1 MTYQVLARKWRP
13 KDFAS
18 LVGQEHVV
26 RALTHALDGGRLH
39 HAYLF
44 TGTRGVGKTTL
55 SRIFSK
61 ALNCETGVTSTPCGV
76 CRACREIDEGR
87 FVDYVE
93 MDAASNRGV
102 DEMAALLERAV
113 YAPVDARFK
122 VYMIDEVHM
131 LTNHA
136 FNAMLKTLEEPP
148 PHVKFIL
155 ATTDPQKI
163 PVTVLSR
170 CLQFNLKQMPAGHI
184 VSHLEHILGE
194 EKVPYEAQA
203 LRLLARA
210 ADGSMRDAL
219 SLTDQA
225 IAYSANQ
232 VNEEAVRGMLGA
244 LDQSYLIRLLDALAQ
259 GDGATVLTIA
269 DEMALRSLSFS
280 TALQDLAS
288 LLHRIA
294 WAQFAP
300 SSVLDEWPEAG
311 DLRRFAETLSAEQ
324 VQLFYQI
331 ATIGRSE
338 LGLAPDEYAG
348 FTMTLLRMLAF
359 EPAPTGGGGGVA
371 GSGVQAGQ
379 AGAGGSKRAG
389 APAVAAQPRALASP
403 GSVASMG
410 GAGRAGVGGVAAA
423 ASPVASPVG
432 ESRDVAAK
440 VSSEPAAL
448 AEPVRR
454 ADSMEPAGRDAQS
467 AAGQDGGNAAERAAH
482 DVARTAAAASE
493 SAVEAASS
501 SVVESAELERSAASA
516 PASAPSSATPAA
528 AQAAAAPPLAP
539 WEDAPAEPVANRLA
553 AADASDASAS
563 ASAGTAS
570 SDAAQAST
578 ARPSDAAQASA
589 AGSSEA
595 ASATGSSEVG
605 QASATASSD
614 AGQASS
620 APTPLNTAQP
630 SAPDTATT
638 AASDSAS
645 TDKKLTDDAPPAALN
660 PPAAA
665 AFARA
670 SEAVD
675 QAAGHN
681 AAGAESDVPPRRAG
695 GASAA
700 LDVLRSAGLKVSS
713 DRGRASATA
722 AKAAA
727 PATPK
732 PAAPRVVV
740 PVPTPGAPRGAAAQ
754 QPPAS
759 TARASARSTP
769 AQQPAQSAQ
778 SAQSATRNDAQ
789 QNGSPVPPWDDMPP
803 DDYMPLSASDDGYYG
818 PPDDNYMPVFD
829 SGPDDVRV
837 NASAPSAPAP
847 AVDRRPLPPAVPL
860 DPLGF
865 NGDWPALA
873 VDLPLKGISY
883 QLAFNSELMA
893 LEGNTLKLN
902 VPVPQYAETSQVAKL
917 KAALA
922 DKLGQHVDVV
932 VEVGPARRTAAAHDA
947 AMRAQRQQEAER
959 EISADPFV
967 QSLIREFD
975 ASIVPGSVRPI
986 TPDTGQNGA
995 SQVH

>member
-55 SRIFSK
+55 SRIFAK
-61 ALNCETGVTSTPCGV
+61 ALNCESGVTSTPCGV

-148 PHVKFIL
+148 SHVKFIL

-184 VSHLEHILGE
+184 VSHLERILGE
-194 EKVPYEAQA
+194 EQVPYDAQA

-244 LDQSYLIRLLDALAQ
+244 LDQSYLIRLLDALAD
-259 GDGATVLTIA
+259 GDGAAVLAVA

-288 LLHRIA
+288 LLHRVA

-311 DLRRFAETLSAEQ
+311 DLRRFADALSAEQ

-338 LGLAPDEYAG
+338 LGLAPDEYSG

-359 EPAPTGGGGGVA
+359 EPAPTGGGGGAA
-371 GSGVQAGQ
+371 GATRPAGQ
-379 AGAGGSKRAG
+379 AGAGAAKRA
-389 APAVAAQPRALASP
+389 ATPTVAALRALS
-403 GSVASMG
+403 GS
-410 GAGRAGVGGVAAA
+410 
-423 ASPVASPVG
+423 
-432 ESRDVAAK
+432 
-440 VSSEPAAL
+440 PAA
-448 AEPVRR
+448 
-454 ADSMEPAGRDAQS
+454 G
-467 AAGQDGGNAAERAAH
+467 
-482 DVARTAAAASE
+482 TAAAASMATPAD
-493 SAVEAASS
+493 SREAASAGG
-501 SVVESAELERSAASA
+501 VVEPTMPASERIADASAAQSA
-516 PASAPSSATPAA
+516 PAESAADRPAPVVDAINSVSACASVGDDTPSAPMPAAAAPTLDTANPAPALAPWDDAPADPVSVNIAHNEPVANEISTTPPVSGAVPASSHTAPATAAPARTEQA
-528 AQAAAAPPLAP
+528 AQAATVVTSQEPPP
-539 WEDAPAEPVANRLA
+539 
-553 AADASDASAS
+553 ADAVA
-563 ASAGTAS
+563 
-570 SDAAQAST
+570 
-578 ARPSDAAQASA
+578 
-589 AGSSEA
+589 
-595 ASATGSSEVG
+595 
-605 QASATASSD
+605 
-614 AGQASS
+614 
-620 APTPLNTAQP
+620 
-630 SAPDTATT
+630 
-638 AASDSAS
+638 
-645 TDKKLTDDAPPAALN
+645 
-660 PPAAA
+660 
-665 AFARA
+665 
-670 SEAVD
+670 
-675 QAAGHN
+675 
-681 AAGAESDVPPRRAG
+681 PRRAG

-713 DRGRASATA
+713 ERGRATA
-722 AKAAA
+722 AAAAKPAA
-727 PATPK
+727 PAMPK

-740 PVPTPGAPRGAAAQ
+740 PVPTPDAPR
-754 QPPAS
+754 
-759 TARASARSTP
+759 RAS
-769 AQQPAQSAQ
+769 QQDAAPGSQAASSAVQ
-778 SAQSATRNDAQ
+778 RGATEPN
-789 QNGSPVPPWDDMPP
+789 SSSLPPWDDMPP
-803 DDYMPLSASDDGYYG
+803 DDYLPVSAADDGYFA

-829 SGPDDVRV
+829 RGPDELRM
-837 NASAPSAPAP
+837 SAGSAEPMPAP
-847 AVDRRPLPPAVPL
+847 VIDSRPLPPAVPL

-865 NGDWPALA
+865 KGDWPALA

-902 VPVPQYAETSQVAKL
+902 VPVPQYAEASQVAKL
-917 KAALA
+917 KSALA
-922 DKLGQHVDVV
+922 ERLGQSVDVL

-947 AMRAQRQQEAER
+947 AMRAQRQHEAER
-959 EISADPFV
+959 EIGADPFV
-967 QSLIREFD
+967 QSLIREFG
-975 ASIVPGSVRPI
+975 ASIVPGSIRPI
-986 TPDTGQNGA
+986 TPDAASNGA
-995 SQVH
+995 SSVHSVH